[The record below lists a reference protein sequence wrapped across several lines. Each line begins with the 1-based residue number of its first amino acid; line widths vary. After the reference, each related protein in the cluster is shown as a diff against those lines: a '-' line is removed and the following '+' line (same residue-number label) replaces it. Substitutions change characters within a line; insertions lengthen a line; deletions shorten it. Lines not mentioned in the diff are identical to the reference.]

1 MFSWY
6 QNQSL
11 PRCMD
16 APSVPSLRKCWQAGR
31 AFSTY
36 FNDFPLWR
44 WVKRRRGEQIA
55 VSQVIFLS
63 WRLVRELPQM
73 FFSSDLRCGLSLF
86 CHVRLFPRSRFCA
99 FLLFW
104 HVFSVHLPSLPPP
117 SPPTTFYVSALNVF
131 KQGDTTLTGSERGPA
146 HKHMHKQDH
155 FKRAN
160 VRPVAFCIRP
170 PGSRLL
176 SRRAGAIFRLI
187 FTKFAVGF
195 SLFRSHTNWAD

>member
-1 MFSWY
+1 MFFWY
-6 QNQSL
+6 QNQNL
-11 PRCMD
+11 PRRMD
-16 APSVPSLRKCWQAGR
+16 APSIPSFLKCWQAGR

-44 WVKRRRGEQIA
+44 WVKCRRGEQIA

-73 FFSSDLRCGLSLF
+73 FFHQISAAVLPCASFS
-86 CHVRLFPRSRFCA
+86 RSRFCA

-104 HVFSVHLPSLPPP
+104 HVFSVHLPSLTPP
-117 SPPTTFYVSALNVF
+117 SPPTIFYVSALNVF

-146 HKHMHKQDH
+146 HKYMHKQDH
-155 FKRAN
+155 FKRTN
-160 VRPVAFCIRP
+160 VRPVAFCICP
-170 PGSRLL
+170 PGSRIL
-176 SRRAGAIFRLI
+176 SRRVGANFRLI
-187 FTKFAVGF
+187 FTKFAVGV